1 MKSLK
6 KALAVM
12 LAALMILTSVSVLS
26 AFAEDGAVTPVIV
39 VGGYSSSDLYLDY
52 GTENE
57 EHVWGL
63 NKDAVLSQLE
73 KNFGK
78 NLTGITKADKT
89 LLSKVLCE
97 VVVDVAGV
105 LACNPDGTSKYNVTA
120 GLTDPAISSTKYLK
134 ENYSENESKGL
145 IQLPRINDYFCDE
158 VGAENV
164 FNCHVDFRM
173 GAVKCAKA
181 LDEYVQ
187 AVKDY
192 TGAEKV
198 SLFGLSHGGMTIGV
212 FLSLVANYPDMV
224 SSTLDDID
232 NAVLFHPA
240 LAGADF
246 LTPFMMRDVNLD
258 AEQISE
264 YAEVGALSEYEF
276 EIIVHL
282 LKLGFLDD
290 VINKLTIKIW
300 PEILQYWGS
309 VWDFADPDYYED
321 WKAEYLDPDE
331 SAQLIEESDF
341 MHYEIMPNYS
351 DAFKKVQDAGIDI
364 NIIAGYGRT
373 GVLGKYRNSDS
384 ILAVAST
391 TGAKA
396 APIGKRF
403 ADGYTQSGGNCSD
416 PTHIH
421 VSPAMDIDASYAY
434 LPENTFYVYRQFHGQ
449 AWFDDSTM
457 DLCQILLFTDDI
469 KDVYSDPLYEQFEY
483 SRTKKDDVTIDFDG
497 SGKTGFLAQDAS
509 GVNVT
514 NLSSYP
520 IVLGSIY
527 CRGMDLF
534 FNTPI
539 AKKIAPGE
547 TVYVTFSGEITDVN
561 AVRDTLIVN
570 YTQLGPTSVV
580 GTKSFP
586 FMIIGGQEIEY
597 NEDEPFA
604 DFNLADPADAF
615 LNGTKLGKIS
625 ERIGFRS
632 ILSVIYNTIMKYFGD
647 LIKFIGA
654 VSK

>member
-1 MKSLK
+1 MKAIKKSISVFIACLIAVSGICSLY
-6 KALAVM
+6 
-12 LAALMILTSVSVLS
+12 
-26 AFAEDGAVTPVIV
+26 AFAADSSTIPVIV

-52 GTENE
+52 GTEDE

-63 NKDAVLSQLE
+63 NKDAVISQLE

-78 NLTGITKADKT
+78 NLTGISKADKT

-120 GLTDPAISSTKYLK
+120 GLTDPAISNTKYLK
-134 ENYSENESKGL
+134 ENYSEKESKAL

-181 LDEYVQ
+181 LDDYVQ

-192 TGAEKV
+192 TGAKKV
-198 SLFGLSHGGMTIGV
+198 DLFGLSHGGMTIGV
-212 FLSLVANYPDMV
+212 FLSLVADHPDMV
-224 SSTLDDID
+224 ASTLDDID
-232 NAVLFHPA
+232 SAVLFHPA

-246 LTPFMMRDVNLD
+246 LTPFMMRDVHLD

-282 LKLGFLDD
+282 LELGFLDD
-290 VINKLTIKIW
+290 VINKLTVKIW

-321 WKAEYLDPDE
+321 WKAQYLDAEE

-341 MHYEIMPNYS
+341 MHYVIMPNYN

-373 GVLGKYRNSDS
+373 GVLGKYKNSDS
-384 ILAVAST
+384 ILAVKST
-391 TGAKA
+391 TGAEA

-403 ADGYTQSGGNCSD
+403 ADGYLQKGDNCNDS
-416 PTHIH
+416 THIH

-434 LPENTFYVYRQFHGQ
+434 LPENTFYIYRQFHGQ
-449 AWFDDSTM
+449 AWFDDYTM
-457 DLCQILLFTDDI
+457 QLCQTLLFTDDI
-469 KDVYSDPLYEQFEY
+469 KDVYSDPNYEQFEY

-497 SGKTGFLAQDAS
+497 SGATGFMAQDAK
-509 GVNVT
+509 GLNVT
-514 NLSSYP
+514 NVSSYP
-520 IVLGSIY
+520 IVLSSIY
-527 CRGMDLF
+527 CLGMDLI
-534 FNTPI
+534 FNSPVT
-539 AKKIAPGE
+539 KKINPGE
-547 TVYVTFSGEITDVN
+547 TVYVPFSGDIANVN

-580 GTKSFP
+580 GSKSFP
-586 FMIIGGQEIEY
+586 FMIIGGEEIEY
-597 NEDEPFA
+597 NESEPYS

-615 LNGTKLGKIS
+615 LNGTKLGIIA
-625 ERIGFRS
+625 ERIGFKS
-632 ILSVIYNTIMKYFGD
+632 ILSVIYNTIMKYFGT
-647 LIKFIGA
+647 LVRFISSVA
-654 VSK
+654 N